1 MSVGDPIAILW
12 ARAEAAKAARTK
24 NDFILSFK
32 KLRRREVLRCCEERI
47 RMEIRLWWVVE

>member
-12 ARAEAAKAARTK
+12 VRAEAAKAARTK

>member
-1 MSVGDPIAILW
+1 MSAGDPIAILW

-32 KLRRREVLRCCEERI
+32 KLRRREGLRYCEERI
-47 RMEIRLWWVVE
+47 RMRIKLWWVVE

>member
-1 MSVGDPIAILW
+1 MSAGDPIAILW

-32 KLRRREVLRCCEERI
+32 KLRRREVLRYCEERI
-47 RMEIRLWWVVE
+47 RMGIKL